1 MRLISDSDVNEF
13 LLGRASNLHE
23 FLGAHLVRD
32 DKGVVVSTEFTVYA
46 PNAKEVRLLA
56 EFNHYESWKHVLT
69 KIHHMGFFRIEIPG
83 NHEWATYKYEIH
95 TPSGRV
101 LYKADPFA
109 HYAEVRPQTA
119 SKVYDIKG
127 YTWHDGE
134 WLYNKKK
141 SYEQP
146 LLIYE
151 IHLGSWRRKFGQ
163 FKPYNEV
170 VDELV
175 SYVKD
180 QGFTHVE
187 LMPVYEYPLDDSWG
201 YQGTGYFAATS
212 RFGVPKDFMYMI
224 DRFHQAN
231 IGVIMDWVLGHIC
244 KDAHGLSFFDG
255 TPLYEFPDKERREN
269 VTWGTDNL
277 DFSKGITRSFM
288 LSALTF
294 WMDYFHVDGYRID
307 AVSNL
312 IYYLGDRSQGVNQD
326 AINFIRQISFHLF
339 GKDDRMLLM
348 AEDSTDFP
356 YVTHPVSTGGIGFNY
371 KWNMGFM
378 NDILRYFKEDPIHR
392 KFHHDKVTFG
402 LVYAFN
408 EQFVLPFSHDEVVHM
423 KGSLVNKM
431 PGDYFQKM
439 ANWRLLLTLWMTHP
453 GKKLL
458 FMGQE
463 FASFSEWAFQKEL
476 DWNLFDFP
484 AHQQANR
491 FFRDLASVYR
501 YHSALWQYDHH
512 PKGFEWSIVDDR
524 DQSVFAYIRRSD
536 HETLVIVLNM
546 TPNVHEFYEIGVP
559 YPGLYEEILNSD
571 QAIYFGSDQYN
582 GLPLQ
587 TIVGQKNQF
596 DQFIKPKLGPLS
608 GMIFI
613 HKNQNQA
620 TKKRQHPKG

>member
-1 MRLISDSDVNEF
+1 MRIISDFEVDEF
-13 LLGRASNLHE
+13 LFGRSSNL
-23 FLGAHLVRD
+23 FDIMGAHLLYNE
-32 DKGVVVSTEFTVYA
+32 KGFVTATEFTVYA
-46 PNAKEVRLLA
+46 PNAKEVRLVSD
-56 EFNHYESWKHVLT
+56 FNGYEGWKHVLT
-69 KIHHMGFFRIEIPG
+69 KIHHMGIFRIEIPG
-83 NHEWATYKYEIH
+83 NYEWSTYKYEIH
-95 TPSGRV
+95 AEGGRV
-101 LYKADPFA
+101 LYKADPFGFF
-109 HYAEVRPQTA
+109 AEVRPQTA
-119 SKVYDIKG
+119 SKVCELNG
-127 YTWHDGE
+127 FVWHDQAWMME
-134 WLYNKKK
+134 KKS

-151 IHLGSWRRKFGQ
+151 VHLGSWRRKYGQ

-170 VDELV
+170 IDELLT
-175 SYVKD
+175 YVLD

-187 LMPVYEYPLDDSWG
+187 LMPIYEYPLDDSWG

-212 RFGVPKDFMYMI
+212 RFGSPKDLMYFI
-224 DRFHQAN
+224 DRMHEKG
-231 IGVIMDWVLGHIC
+231 IGVLMDWVLGHIC

-255 TPLYEFPDKERREN
+255 TPLYEFNDSKRREN
-269 VTWGTDNL
+269 VTWGTNNL

-294 WMDYFHVDGYRID
+294 WLDYFHVDGYRID

-312 IYYLGDRSQGVNQD
+312 IYYLGNRDNGVNHD
-326 AINFIRQISFHLF
+326 AINFIRQLSYHLF
-339 GKDDRMLLM
+339 GKDDRVLFM

-356 YVTHPVSTGGIGFNY
+356 HVTHPVDTGGMGFNY

-378 NDILRYFKEDPIHR
+378 NDVLAYFKEDPIHR
-392 KFHHDKVTFG
+392 KFHHDKITFG

-408 EQFVLPFSHDEVVHM
+408 EQFILPFSHDEVVHM

-439 ANWRLLLTLWMTHP
+439 ANWRLLLSLWMTHP

-491 FFRDLASVYR
+491 FFKDLAQVYR
-501 YHSALWQYDHH
+501 HHDALYQYDHL
-512 PKGFEWSIVDDR
+512 PIGFEWIVVDDR

-536 HETLVIVLNM
+536 EETLVIVLNM

-559 YPGLYEEILNSD
+559 YPGVYEELINSD
-571 QAIYFGSDQYN
+571 KEVYFGSGLYN
-582 GLPLQ
+582 GLPLK
-587 TIVGQKNQF
+587 TFKGKKNQF
-596 DQFIKPKLGPLS
+596 EYYIKPQLGPLT
-608 GMIFI
+608 GII
-613 HKNQNQA
+613 LRHK
-620 TKKRQHPKG
+620 K

>member
-1 MRLISDSDVNEF
+1 MQLISDHEVNEF
-13 LLGRASNLHE
+13 LLGRSDTLHE
-23 FLGAHLVRD
+23 WMGAHLLRD
-32 DKGVVVSTEFTVYA
+32 EKGIVTATQFTVYA
-46 PNAKEVRLLA
+46 PNAHEVRLISD
-56 EFNHYESWKHVLT
+56 FNGYEGWKHVLT
-69 KIHHMGFFRIEIPG
+69 KIHHQGIYRIEIPG
-83 NHEWATYKYEIH
+83 NLEWATYKYEIH
-95 TPSGRV
+95 THHGRV
-101 LYKADPFA
+101 IFKADPFGFF
-109 HYAEVRPQTA
+109 AEVRPQTA
-119 SKVYDIKG
+119 SKVCNLVG
-127 YTWHDGE
+127 YEWHDQN
-134 WLYNKKK
+134 WFYTKKR
-141 SYEQP
+141 SYEEP

-151 IHLGSWRRKFGQ
+151 VHLGSWRRKYGQ

-170 VDELV
+170 VDELIT
-175 SYVKD
+175 YVLE

-212 RFGVPKDFMYMI
+212 RFGVPMDFMYFI
-224 DRFHQAN
+224 DRMHQAG

-255 TPLYEFPDKERREN
+255 TPLYEFNDAHRREN

-294 WMDYFHVDGYRID
+294 WMDYFHIDGYRID

-312 IYYLGDRSQGVNQD
+312 IYYLGNKENGVNQD
-326 AINFIRQISFHLF
+326 AINFIRQASFHLF
-339 GKDDRMLLM
+339 GKDDRILFM

-356 YVTHPVSTGGIGFNY
+356 YVTHPVATGGMGFNY

-378 NDILRYFKEDPIHR
+378 NDVLRYFKEDPIHR
-392 KFHHDKVTFG
+392 KYHHDKITFG

-484 AHQQANR
+484 AHQKANH
-491 FFRDLASVYR
+491 FFRDLAQVYR
-501 YHSALWQYDHH
+501 HHDALFKYDHQ
-512 PKGFEWSIVDDR
+512 PKGFEWLIVDDR

-536 HETLVIVLNM
+536 KETLVIVLNM
-546 TPNVHEFYEIGVP
+546 TPNVHETYEVGVP
-559 YPGLYEEILNSD
+559 FAGHYVELLNSD
-571 QAIYFGSDQYN
+571 KDIYFGSNQYN
-582 GLPLQ
+582 GVPLKSEKSK
-587 TIVGQKNQF
+587 KNQF
-596 DQFIKPKLGPLS
+596 EYIIKPKLGPLS
-608 GMIFI
+608 GMIF
-613 HKNQNQA
+613 KYQ
-620 TKKRQHPKG
+620 K